1 MPITKGDCALLMKML
16 VEEIDKKDQ
25 TLIKLNDDS
34 KRIQREILNK
44 KNVLQEQET
53 EQVKWVLA
61 SKEKGIIKKLMNR
74 YKR

>member
-1 MPITKGDCALLMKML
+1 MKML